1 MYHKEIIDTTKDKQ
15 VVNKLC
21 MCYRYTYIISGVI
34 LSIYVYIVLLTTLHF
49 TYRYIINGSV
59 IHIYVIDNMFLEYII
74 LSEYVCVID
83 ISMYVIDK

>member
-1 MYHKEIIDTTKDKQ
+1 M
-15 VVNKLC
+15 VNKFC
-21 MCYRYTYIISGVI
+21 MCYRYIYIISGVI

-49 TYRYIINGSV
+49 IYRYIINGSV
-59 IHIYVIDNMFLEYII
+59 IDIYVIDNVFIEYII